1 VTDETTKVRPP
12 GSQPLRAYRL
22 LIGCAFGTAPRE
34 ATLFLLCGVVMALF
48 GPVTSFGAKLIVDA
62 ALARNFTAAI
72 GAAALLT
79 AFLGLSLLNTLY
91 YLDFLFAVAEKASAA
106 VNRRLM
112 TLMTGVPG
120 LLHHEHPAY
129 LRELDLLR
137 EERGRLAWMTNA
149 TAGLIRVAVGLG
161 ASLFLLARLD
171 PVLVL
176 LPLLGVVSFWTGR
189 RAQELWIQ
197 ATEATAEPERLRR
210 HLFDLATTAASGKEV
225 RVFDL
230 VDPLIRRHHAAAET
244 VIQTRDRATWQ
255 KAGLEAVG
263 TVAFGLGYVAAI
275 GVTLLRAI
283 DGEVTPG
290 DVVMTIGLAAGLNG
304 VVQIAVSYGTSFLY
318 VLRVANRYLWLED
331 YAASARSSPAKPAPL
346 PDRLVDGIEIQNLSF
361 RYPGMATPILTD
373 VSLRLP
379 AGSVVALVGENGAG
393 KTTLVKLLCRFYEP
407 DGGQI
412 LVDGVDLRRFPV
424 EEWRA
429 RISTAFQDFS
439 RFEFLV
445 RDTVGVGQLDRIDDS
460 AAVRL
465 ALASAGADDVLSSL
479 PRGIETQLGRS
490 WNDGS
495 ELSGGQWQKLS
506 LARTMMR
513 PVPLLVVFDEPTA
526 ALDAPTEH
534 ALFEHLAAAAR
545 NGQRAGTVTLLVTH
559 RFSTVRM
566 ADLIIVLSNGRIV
579 EAGDHGALMNR
590 DGLYSELY
598 ELQAR
603 TYR

>member
-1 VTDETTKVRPP
+1 MTDEATKPRPFR
-12 GSQPLRAYRL
+12 SQPLRAHRL
-22 LIGCAFGTAPRE
+22 LIGFAFGTAPRE

-62 ALARNFTAAI
+62 ALARNFGAAI
-72 GAAALLT
+72 AAA
-79 AFLGLSLLNTLY
+79 AFLTTFLGASLLNTLY

-149 TAGLIRVAVGLG
+149 TAGLIRVAIGLG
-161 ASLFLLARLD
+161 ATLFLLARLD

-176 LPLLGVVSFWTGR
+176 LPLLGVVSFWTSR

-244 VIQTRDRATWQ
+244 VIQTRDRAAWQ

-331 YAASARSSPAKPAPL
+331 YAASARSSPAEPAPL
-346 PDRLVDGIEIQNLSF
+346 RDRLVDGIEIQNLSF
-361 RYPGMATPILTD
+361 RYPGMAT
-373 VSLRLP
+373 
-379 AGSVVALVGENGAG
+379 
-393 KTTLVKLLCRFYEP
+393 
-407 DGGQI
+407 
-412 LVDGVDLRRFPV
+412 
-424 EEWRA
+424 
-429 RISTAFQDFS
+429 ISTAFQDFS

-445 RDTVGVGQLDRIDDS
+445 RETVGVGQLDRMDDR

-479 PRGIETQLGRS
+479 PRGMETQLGRS
-490 WNDGS
+490 WNDGA

-506 LARTMMR
+506 LARTLMR

-534 ALFEHLAAAAR
+534 ALFARLAAAAR

-579 EAGDHGALMNR
+579 EAGDHGALMTR
-590 DGLYSELY
+590 GGLYSELY